1 MADALNDRL
10 LPAELLSES
19 APVKIRHHI
28 AQTVCNL
35 RITFSIAFVN
45 ENVQK
50 CAILLS

>member
-19 APVKIRHHI
+19 APVKIRQHI
-28 AQTVCNL
+28 AQTGCNL
-35 RITFSIAFVN
+35 IITFSISFVN

-50 CAILLS
+50 CAI